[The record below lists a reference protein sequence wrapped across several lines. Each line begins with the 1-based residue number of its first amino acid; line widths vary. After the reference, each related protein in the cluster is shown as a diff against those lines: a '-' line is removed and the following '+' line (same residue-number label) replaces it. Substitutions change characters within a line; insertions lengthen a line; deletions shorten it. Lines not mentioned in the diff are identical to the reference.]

1 MVAFSSPHRTRTT
14 HLGSKVSASIHKILM
29 LIKSNSGD
37 QIHSNGMAQTT
48 CGSHLYGN
56 SSDMPGYTMRVLQ
69 WQNSEFDTTVL
80 SLVNV
85 CTDLLHG
92 KADIVEFVEA
102 AASTLDWLVNH
113 FFSLQDVS
121 SIRATIKKQL
131 EWEEESHRV
140 SESEAG
146 GASSP
151 EFRKEKTHVTDKN
164 ENGNESFAS
173 TSDIVRSDSNNPIV
187 NGSTQLKDAH
197 NLFAEKEIIVC
208 KLNEEI
214 GRLNGIKAK
223 HFVITVTTF
232 LNHGSGESEIDAG
245 ASSRNHRLNQ
255 GIEGI

>member
-1 MVAFSSPHRTRTT
+1 
-14 HLGSKVSASIHKILM
+14 
-29 LIKSNSGD
+29 
-37 QIHSNGMAQTT
+37 
-48 CGSHLYGN
+48 
-56 SSDMPGYTMRVLQ
+56 MRVLQ

-146 GASSP
+146 GQSCLWQIWAEIWTVEGHFSALIWKTSFGLVQ
-151 EFRKEKTHVTDKN
+151 EAFVADLKTILKEV
-164 ENGNESFAS
+164 
-173 TSDIVRSDSNNPIV
+173 
-187 NGSTQLKDAH
+187 
-197 NLFAEKEIIVC
+197 VC
-208 KLNEEI
+208 
-214 GRLNGIKAK
+214 R
-223 HFVITVTTF
+223 F
-232 LNHGSGESEIDAG
+232 GEQI
-245 ASSRNHRLNQ
+245 
-255 GIEGI
+255 